1 MAVSRRYREERESM
15 IRSYR
20 RTLEQLQEAVSQ
32 TAASLQG
39 SPETETA
46 KLRDLQLLAEMG
58 ADVAGV
64 ITYLQTGGLPAA
76 PRSSARAPVVTVAEI
91 PPGARPVVPAGVG
104 EGERLAAALSN
115 LTPRQ
120 REVLVL
126 VEGQGLSLTDVAD
139 YLGITR
145 QAVHRHLRKAR
156 IVLSTSLSAS
166 NPETRIT

>member
-1 MAVSRRYREERESM
+1 MAVSRRYREERDSM

-20 RTLEQLQEAVSQ
+20 RTLEQLQQAVAQ
-32 TAASLQG
+32 TAAALQ
-39 SPETETA
+39 SDPESEATR
-46 KLRDLQLLAEMG
+46 LRDLQLLAEMG
-58 ADVAGV
+58 ADVAAV
-64 ITYLQTGGLPAA
+64 IQYLHTGEMPPA
-76 PRSSARAPVVTVAEI
+76 PRSSRNPVVTVAEI
-91 PPGARPVVPAGVG
+91 PPGARPVVPAGIG
-104 EGERLAAALSN
+104 DGERLAAALSN